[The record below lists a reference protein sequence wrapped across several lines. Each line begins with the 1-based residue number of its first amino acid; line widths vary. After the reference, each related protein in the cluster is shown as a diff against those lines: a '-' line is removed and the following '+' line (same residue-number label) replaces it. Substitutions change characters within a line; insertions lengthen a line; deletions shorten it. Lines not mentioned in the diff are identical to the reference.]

1 MVGTPGRVIDLLER
15 NAISFKDLQTIVLD
29 ESDTMLNM
37 GFQEDVEKIYRFI
50 QDQNEGLVQKIM
62 FSATYPDWVK
72 QIERKFISKDR
83 IFIDMFKKSEN
94 QTNLNVKHLAIQC
107 DFKDRITSLG
117 NVVMTYA
124 GKPSS
129 RTIVFCN
136 TKQDCGEIQMNSN
149 LDVELAVLNGD
160 VSQPQREQTMRLFRD
175 GKIQVLVATN
185 VAARGLDIP
194 EVELII

>member
-1 MVGTPGRVIDLLER
+1 
-15 NAISFKDLQTIVLD
+15 
-29 ESDTMLNM
+29 
-37 GFQEDVEKIYRFI
+37 
-50 QDQNEGLVQKIM
+50 M

-194 EVELII
+194 EVELIIQLEPPTNVDDYIHRAGRTARAGKSGTCVTFYDKKNKYLLS